1 MDITFNTEQGRF
13 NYRVC
18 AIIINEGKLL
28 AMHNETTP
36 YFYLPGGRVKFNET
50 VEEAIVREMQEE
62 LNIRCEIVRPLWL
75 NQSFFEEDRTHEKF
89 HEICVYFL
97 VDISKTDILSKGD
110 KFELNNNEGAYQS
123 FEWLDFNRVKEEY
136 LYPTF
141 IKERINN
148 LPENFEILV
157 ERE

>member
-1 MDITFNTEQGRF
+1 MGKIVVFLFDGITDYEITFATNCLEKRINMDITFNTEQGRF

-50 VEEAIVREMQEE
+50 VEE
-62 LNIRCEIVRPLWL
+62 
-75 NQSFFEEDRTHEKF
+75 
-89 HEICVYFL
+89 
-97 VDISKTDILSKGD
+97 
-110 KFELNNNEGAYQS
+110 
-123 FEWLDFNRVKEEY
+123 EY

-148 LPENFEILV
+148 LPKNFEILV